1 MEQDRGGRS
10 MAREFSRIDVRRV
23 AGRIGA
29 DIRGVDLMAMGKCD
43 SDTMTEI
50 RAALLH
56 HKVIF
61 FREQNLNHAAHV
73 DFARRFGEVT
83 RLPGPQHGTHPE
95 GFPEIL
101 IVDPD
106 AKGTRNGLRFEE
118 RLYRKSLRHDSG
130 WHVDIAS
137 VVNPP
142 AISVLRCEV
151 ATERGG
157 DTQWTNLVA
166 AYEGMTRPLQQLA
179 DNLRAE
185 HGLHAGVRLLFSD
198 DEDLEIIRKRVKD
211 TTVSLHPVVRVHPE
225 TKQKALF
232 LPPAS
237 VSHIAGVL
245 PWESDGILGLLFAHI
260 SRPEY
265 TVRHRWKPGD
275 VAVWDNRAVAHLQ
288 PADLHNT
295 DYRRRMYR
303 VLVLGDRPVGPDGF
317 VSETVRGE
325 PLEPFTGTGESD
337 TTGPMPE

>member
-1 MEQDRGGRS
+1 
-10 MAREFSRIDVRRV
+10 MAKEFSRIDVRGV

-29 DIRGVDLMAMGKCD
+29 NIRGVDLAAAD
-43 SDTMTEI
+43 QYDPDTMREI

-56 HKVIF
+56 HKVLF
-61 FREQNLNHAAHV
+61 FREQNLNHAAQV
-73 DFARRFGEVT
+73 AFARHFGELT
-83 RLPGPQHGTHPE
+83 RLPGRQHGTHPE

-101 IVDPD
+101 VVDPD
-106 AKGTRNGLRFEE
+106 AKGTRTGLRFEE
-118 RLYRKSLRHDSG
+118 RLYRKSERHDSG

-137 VVNPP
+137 AVNPP
-142 AISVLRCEV
+142 AISILRCEV
-151 ATERGG
+151 ATECGG

-166 AYEGMTRPLQQLA
+166 AYEGLSRPLQQLA

-185 HGLHAGVRLLFSD
+185 HALHAGVRLLFSD
-198 DEDLEIIRKRVKD
+198 DEDLEIIRKRVRE
-211 TTVSLHPVVRVHPE
+211 TLLSLHPVVRVHPE

-237 VSHIAGVL
+237 VSHVAEML

-265 TVRHRWKPGD
+265 TVRHHWEPGD

-288 PADLHNT
+288 PADLLYT

-303 VLVLGDRPVGPDGF
+303 VLVQGDRPVGPDGF
-317 VSETVRGE
+317 VSESVRGE
-325 PLEPFTGTGESD
+325 PLKPFTGPGESD
-337 TTGPMPE
+337 HTGPMPG

>member
-1 MEQDRGGRS
+1 MTKRPSGIE
-10 MAREFSRIDVRRV
+10 VRCV
-23 AGRIGA
+23 AGKIGA
-29 DIRGVDLMAMGKCD
+29 DIRGVDLTAMDEHEPG
-43 SDTMTEI
+43 TMREI
-50 RAALLH
+50 RATLLRY
-56 HKVIF
+56 KVIF
-61 FREQNLNHAAHV
+61 FRRQRLSHATHV
-73 DFARRFGEVT
+73 AFARRFGEVT
-83 RLPGPQHGTHPE
+83 RLPGSQHGTHPE

-106 AKGTRNGLRFEE
+106 AKGARLGLRFEE

-137 VVNPP
+137 AVNPP

-151 ATERGG
+151 ATEYGG

-166 AYEGMTRPLQQLA
+166 AYEGLSRPLQQLA

-185 HGLHAGVRLLFSD
+185 HALHAGVRLLFSD
-198 DEDLEIIRKRVKD
+198 EEDLEIIRKRLSQ
-211 TTVSLHPVVRVHPE
+211 TLLTLHPVVRVHPE

-237 VSHIAGVL
+237 VSHVDGVL
-245 PWESDGILGLLFAHI
+245 PWESDGILGLLFAHV

-265 TVRHRWKPGD
+265 TVRHHWEPGD

-288 PADLHNT
+288 PADLHHT

-317 VSETVRGE
+317 VSTSVRGE
-325 PLEPFTGTGESD
+325 PLKPFTGDGTE
-337 TTGPMPE
+337 TETGPGT